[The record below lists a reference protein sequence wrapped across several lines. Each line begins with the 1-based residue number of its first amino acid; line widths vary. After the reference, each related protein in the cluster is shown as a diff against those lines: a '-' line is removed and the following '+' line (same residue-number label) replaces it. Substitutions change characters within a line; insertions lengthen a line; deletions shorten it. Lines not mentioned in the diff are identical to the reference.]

1 MCLSILFY
9 YPTLLFTVLFMIWL
23 YFYISFCRYFLIN
36 KHIILVLYTTN
47 YPDCIAYWAFISSFI
62 SSFIPCTR
70 MKPTTVSTATSHN
83 HISHPSLP
91 SPITP
96 PSDAPPLVPP
106 QLPHPTG
113 SRHLTPDPAPAVRVR
128 GAAWPMCTG
137 ELPASATVAPPH
149 TATRCRA
156 GRPLLPRGSRVMGML
171 VVLRSGRGGGVYLCH
186 GGGVQL
192 GDGGWWWRSG
202 MG

>member
-1 MCLSILFY
+1 
-9 YPTLLFTVLFMIWL
+9 
-23 YFYISFCRYFLIN
+23 
-36 KHIILVLYTTN
+36 
-47 YPDCIAYWAFISSFI
+47 
-62 SSFIPCTR
+62 
-70 MKPTTVSTATSHN
+70 MKPTTVSTANSHN

-137 ELPASATVAPPH
+137 ELPASATVVPPH

-171 VVLRSGRGGGVYLCH
+171 VVLKSGRGGGVYLCD
-186 GGGVQL
+186 GGGFSWVMGRVGCL
-192 GDGGWWWRSG
+192 AGCPYSVHVGSPTAMHRSDGWFSACII
-202 MG
+202 